1 MLDYLLAL
9 IEKNIMLICFIVLVL
24 SIASFYSKNTK
35 RAFIFITAVIASYFA
50 MLCLQKLH
58 IGPDSFY
65 NATYKYVY
73 ALCAVFEKIT
83 GVLPEHNLIFM
94 RIFNSFAFHTIDA
107 LSIAM
112 FVTFIIITICRIIKP
127 FFVKSNLIKKEINI
141 NNKNEY
147 VVKEKKNYITC
158 PLFILKD
165 AFRC

>member
-9 IEKNIMLICFIVLVL
+9 IEKNVMLICFIVLVL
-24 SIASFYSKNTK
+24 SIASLYSKNAK
-35 RAFIFITAVIASYFA
+35 RAFISITAVIASYFA

-58 IGPDSFY
+58 IGPNSFY

-73 ALCAVFEKIT
+73 ALCGVFEKIT

-94 RIFNSFAFHTIDA
+94 RIFNLFTFHTINV
-107 LSIAM
+107 LSIVM
-112 FVTFIIITICRIIKP
+112 FFTFIIITFCKIIKP
-127 FFVKSNLIKKEINI
+127 FFATNNLIKKEMNI

-147 VVKEKKNYITC
+147 VLKEKKNYITC
-158 PLFILKD
+158 PLFILKN

>member
-24 SIASFYSKNTK
+24 NIASLYSKNAK
-35 RAFIFITAVIASYFA
+35 RVLISITSVIALYFA

-73 ALCAVFEKIT
+73 AICAVFEKIT

-94 RIFNSFAFHTIDA
+94 RFFSLVTFHTIDA
-107 LSIAM
+107 LSIIM
-112 FVTFIIITICRIIKP
+112 LITFIVIRICRFIKP
-127 FFVKSNLIKKEINI
+127 FFIKNNLIKKEINI
-141 NNKNEY
+141 EKENEY
-147 VVKEKKNYITC
+147 IVKEEKNYITC

>member
-9 IEKNIMLICFIVLVL
+9 IEKNMMLICFIVLVL
-24 SIASFYSKNTK
+24 SIASLYSKNA
-35 RAFIFITAVIASYFA
+35 RRVFIIISSAIASYFA
-50 MLCLQKLH
+50 MLCFQKLH

-94 RIFNSFAFHTIDA
+94 RIFSLLTFHTIDA
-107 LSIAM
+107 LSFIM
-112 FVTFIIITICRIIKP
+112 LITFIVIRICRFIKP
-127 FFVKSNLIKKEINI
+127 FFIKNDLIKKDINI
-141 NNKNEY
+141 KNENVY
-147 VVKEKKNYITC
+147 IVKEEKNYITC

>member
-35 RAFIFITAVIASYFA
+35 RVFISITAVIASYFA

-83 GVLPEHNLIFM
+83 GVLQEHNLIFM